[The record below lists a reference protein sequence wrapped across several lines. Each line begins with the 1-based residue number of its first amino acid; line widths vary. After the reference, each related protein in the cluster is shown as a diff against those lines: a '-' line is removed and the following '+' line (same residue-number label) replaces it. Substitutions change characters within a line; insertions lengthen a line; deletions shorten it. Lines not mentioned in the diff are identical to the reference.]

1 MPRNGSILSLPTAAR
16 NNPMQSEKPEDLEAA
31 VEALEKTVARLR
43 SDNESIRLSEE
54 RFRTLFDAIPV
65 SLQVVD
71 RDGTI
76 LEVNPFHL
84 QHMGKGRTS
93 LAEYR
98 GQDITKRRSV
108 VAAGLSR
115 EYRDVL
121 NGIPFEKSEVL
132 YPALSGGGD
141 GYFNVRGVP
150 LKKGGEI
157 QGAIYILEDV
167 TVLRKAKDELIRAN
181 GMLQAQMNE
190 IRQLQM
196 DLQEQAIRD
205 PLTGLHNR
213 RYLDETLDR
222 ELARAK
228 REAYHVAF
236 VMIDVD
242 NFKDINDNHGHD
254 AGDLVLKNLA
264 LRLTRQ
270 TRASDFVCRLG
281 GDEFMLV
288 LPKVGSADAL
298 KLAEQYR
305 ASFQESVAAFDGR
318 EIRATLSLG
327 VALYPDQ
334 GDTTRDVISAAD
346 RALYQSKRNGRN
358 RISG

>member
-1 MPRNGSILSLPTAAR
+1 
-16 NNPMQSEKPEDLEAA
+16 MQNAKPEDLKAA
-31 VEALEKTVARLR
+31 VEALEKKVAQLR
-43 SDNESIRLSEE
+43 SDNESIRVSEE
-54 RFRTLFDAIPV
+54 RYRTLFEALPV

-71 RDGTI
+71 REGTI

-84 QHMGKGRTS
+84 QHMGKGRTT

-108 VAAGLSR
+108 MAAGLSR
-115 EYRDVL
+115 EYSDVL
-121 NGIPFEKSEVL
+121 KGIPFEKSEVF
-132 YPALSGGGD
+132 YPALSGGGE
-141 GYFNVRGVP
+141 GYFNVRGMP
-150 LKKGGEI
+150 LKKGDEI

-167 TVLRKAKDELIRAN
+167 TVLKKAKDELIRAN
-181 GMLQAQMNE
+181 GKLQAQMDE
-190 IRQLQM
+190 IRQLQS

-222 ELARAK
+222 ELAMAK

-242 NFKDINDNHGHD
+242 NFKDINDNHGHH
-254 AGDLVLKNLA
+254 AGDCVLKNLG

-270 TRASDFVCRLG
+270 TRASDLVCRLG

-288 LPKVGSADAL
+288 LPRVGSADAL
-298 KLAEQYR
+298 RLAEQYR
-305 ASFQESVAAFDGR
+305 ASFQESVAVFDGQ

-327 VALYPDQ
+327 VALFPDQ
-334 GDTTRDVISAAD
+334 GATTREVISAAD